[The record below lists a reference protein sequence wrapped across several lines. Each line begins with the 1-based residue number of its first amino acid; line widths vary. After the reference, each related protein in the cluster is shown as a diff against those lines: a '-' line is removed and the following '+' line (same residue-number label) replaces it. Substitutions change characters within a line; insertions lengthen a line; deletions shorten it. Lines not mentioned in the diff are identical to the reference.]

1 MQSRGSDPPRPFG
14 DTERLAEL
22 SRGAACALVLFGE
35 DGALLAQNDA
45 ARAAFGEAS
54 LADLFASPERAAD
67 LVATVRTRDRIDGEA
82 ELTTVSGKTWFHVRA
97 RRAKDPA
104 TGGPAIALSAEDLT
118 ERRSADRAKDE
129 FISIV
134 NHELRTP
141 LTAIRGAVGLLANEV
156 VADAEQRAELFDI
169 AWDNVQ
175 RLGRLVDDLLDVQRL
190 RLGAVD
196 LVLATMEIGPLA
208 QETLDLLAPSAAE
221 AGLTLRVDDR
231 FPGATVR
238 ADPGRLVQALGN
250 LVTNA
255 IKHSPPGEE
264 IVVEITAREPNV
276 RVCVRDRGP
285 GVPAEFLSKL
295 FSPFAQADS
304 TDARSAGGAGL
315 GLYIVRTLIE
325 AHGGAVGHDAHGSG
339 AAFYFEI
346 PLATSAL
353 GDAPRPLRALRARR
367 DSRPR
372 DS

>member
-1 MQSRGSDPPRPFG
+1 M
-14 DTERLAEL
+14 AEL
-22 SRGAACALVLFGE
+22 SRGATSALLLYAE

-45 ARAAFGEAS
+45 ARAAFAEAS
-54 LADLFASPERAAD
+54 LAALFASPDRAAD
-67 LVATVRTRDRIDGEA
+67 LVATVRTRDRVTGEA
-82 ELTTVSGKTWFHVRA
+82 ELTTVSGRVWFLVHA
-97 RRAKDPA
+97 RRAKDPI

-156 VADAEQRAELFDI
+156 VEDAAQRDELFDI

-208 QETLDLLAPSAAE
+208 QETLDLLAPRATSE
-221 AGLTLRVDDR
+221 GVELRLDDR
-231 FPGATVR
+231 VPGAIIR
-238 ADPGRLVQALGN
+238 ADPGRLVQALSN

-255 IKHSPPGEE
+255 IKHSPPGGDV
-264 IVVEITAREPNV
+264 IVEITARGSCV
-276 RVCVRDRGP
+276 RVCVRDQGP
-285 GVPAEFLSKL
+285 GVPAAFLAKL
-295 FSPFAQADS
+295 FAPFAQADS

-325 AHGGAVGHDAHGSG
+325 AHGGTVGYDASSATG
-339 AAFYFEI
+339 AAFYFDLPEVTTAG
-346 PLATSAL
+346 PET
-353 GDAPRPLRALRARR
+353 PRRLRAFRARKE
-367 DSRPR
+367 PR
-372 DS
+372 